1 MNLEYEVGTVWPV
14 EIEYTSGFSIRD
26 AKTAHVRIAEHLS
39 PDDVSLKTKGGYG
52 VEYLDSDGNVL
63 QRDAHLAEKVE
74 DCTLNT
80 GEVIPG
86 YVQNGR
92 WKLTV
97 TGDEQ

>member
-1 MNLEYEVGTVWPV
+1 MNLEYDVGTIWPV
-14 EIEYTSGFSIRD
+14 EIKHVSGVSIRD
-26 AKTAHVRIAEHLS
+26 PKTTHVRVTEHLS
-39 PDDVSLKTKGGYG
+39 PDDVFLKTEGGYG

-63 QRDAHLAEKVE
+63 QKDAHLAEKVE
-74 DCTLNT
+74 DYTRYN

-92 WKLTV
+92 WQLNV